1 MNKSKYYKNLNTLY
15 TPFAEKIDK
24 NCPLPEYPRPQL
36 ERDSYINLNGY
47 WDYAIL
53 SQPSE
58 LPTYQGKILVPFS
71 PESPLSGV
79 NKLLKPSEFLYYRKI
94 FTLPEGF
101 KKDRVLLHFGAVDY
115 LCKVYINQKLVGEH
129 RGGFFPFTFDITDY
143 LFADKENYLT
153 MEVTDPSDTGFQQ
166 RGKQKL
172 KRGGIFYTPQSGI
185 WQTVWMESVVD
196 NYIENIKITPDI
208 DSSSVDIE
216 VFAKDL
222 STPADIEISF
232 AGKKVASGKTDK
244 DGKAKITFSEYK
256 LWSPEEPNL
265 YDITITLGDD
275 NIKSYFGM
283 RKFGVGNDEAGI
295 PRLMLNNEP
304 YFHNGLLDQGYWS
317 DGLYTAPTDEALIYD
332 IQITKDLGFNMLRKH
347 IKIEPLRWYYHCDRL
362 GMLVWQDFVNGGRGA
377 NKLYNGFLSII
388 GRTADDTNY
397 RWGGRKEEES
407 RKEYYVDS
415 EKTIKL
421 LYNTVSLALWV
432 PFNESWGQFDALK
445 VTDWVRTLDNTRPI
459 DHASGWLDQGGGDF
473 KSTHVYFVPI
483 TVPSEKD
490 RKGRCFIL
498 SEFGGYSLDIEGHV
512 FNSKKSFGYRKYSSL
527 KEFEAAYH
535 KLFEESIIPLIEK
548 GLSATVYTQ
557 ITDVEDEINGIIT
570 YDRKVV
576 KLDAD
581 KLRELNSRVKL

>member
-1 MNKSKYYKNLNTLY
+1 MEKYYKNINVLY
-15 TPFAEKIDK
+15 TQFAENIDK
-24 NCPLPEYPRPQL
+24 NCPLSEYPRPQL
-36 ERDSYINLNGY
+36 VRDSYINLNGL

-53 SQPSE
+53 SKPSE

-79 NKLLKPSEFLYYRKI
+79 NKLLKPAEYLYYRKI
-94 FTLPEGF
+94 FTIPKGF
-101 KKDRVLLHFGAVDY
+101 KKDKVLLHFGAVDY
-115 LCKVYINQKLVGEH
+115 QCKVYINQKLVGENK
-129 RGGFFPFTFDITDY
+129 GGYFPFTFDITDFIF
-143 LFADKENYLT
+143 LDKENYLT

-185 WQTVWMESVVD
+185 WQTVWLESVVD

-208 DSSSVDIE
+208 DTSSVNIE
-216 VFAKDL
+216 IKAKDL
-222 STPADIEISF
+222 SIPADIEVSFGEEKIIS
-232 AGKKVASGKTDK
+232 AKTDEN
-244 DGKAKITFSEYK
+244 GKATITFEEFK

-265 YDITITLGDD
+265 YDISIALGQDTVS
-275 NIKSYFGM
+275 SYFGM
-283 RKFGVGNDEAGI
+283 RKFSVGNDEKGI
-295 PRLMLNNEP
+295 PRLMLNNKP

-317 DGLYTAPTDEALIYD
+317 DGLYTPPTDEAMIYD

-362 GMLVWQDFVNGGRGA
+362 GVIVWQDFINGGRGA

-407 RKEYYVDS
+407 RKEYYIDA
-415 EKTIKL
+415 EKTIDL

-483 TVPSEKD
+483 KVPSESD

-498 SEFGGYSLDIEGHV
+498 SEFGGYSLGTEGHV
-512 FNSKKSFGYRKYSSL
+512 FNSKKSFGYRKFSSQE
-527 KEFEAAYH
+527 EFEQAYH
-535 KLFEESIIPLIEK
+535 KLFEGSIIPLIEK

-557 ITDVEDEINGIIT
+557 ITDVEDEINGILT

-581 KLRELNSRVKL
+581 KLRELNSRIKL